1 MNFDDQISL
10 LTNITTNSAMKDENW
25 RTFGFK
31 GRPKRGLV
39 FNRFINKSTLAAE
52 KFMFKEMILLSII
65 DVIEAIKHKNLPD
78 DIKFMLILSV
88 LAKTFIPLFH
98 AEIFNN
104 STELIKF
111 IQTGYEEYS
120 SNLDALLV
128 RTKEYIE
135 EYKLDNNTSNKLFSG
150 AVELGSSI
158 CIDSDFK
165 GFLKDR
171 ELIASKGIQI
181 ENLTE
186 KPKFPLPDHD
196 FDIFASFAMFFLES
210 SQ

>member
-1 MNFDDQISL
+1 MNFDEQISL
-10 LTNITTNSAMKDENW
+10 LTNITTNAAMKDENW

-52 KFMFKEMILLSII
+52 KFVFKEMILLSII
-65 DVIEAIKHKNLPD
+65 DVIEAIKHKNLPY
-78 DIKFMLILSV
+78 DIKFMLILGV

-98 AEIFNN
+98 AEEFNN
-104 STELIKF
+104 STEFIKF

-120 SNLDALLV
+120 SNLGALLV

-135 EYKLDNNTSNKLFSG
+135 EYKLDSNTSNKLFSG
-150 AVELGSSI
+150 AVELGSSM

-165 GFLKDR
+165 GFIKDR
-171 ELIASKGIQI
+171 QVIASKGIQI
-181 ENLTE
+181 KSLTE

-196 FDIFASFAMFFLES
+196 FDILYFCTKFVLES